1 MLRGRDQVLDALDE
15 LLAELRA
22 YAAWENSTLE
32 TFLDAFAALLG
43 SIENAYVNSGRPVP
57 DDAWAVVA
65 DAVRGARF
73 YE

>member
-15 LLAELRA
+15 LLSELRA
-22 YAAWENSTLE
+22 SAAWENRTLE

-43 SIENAYVNSGRPVP
+43 SIENAYINAGRPIP
-57 DDAWAVVA
+57 DDPWAVVA